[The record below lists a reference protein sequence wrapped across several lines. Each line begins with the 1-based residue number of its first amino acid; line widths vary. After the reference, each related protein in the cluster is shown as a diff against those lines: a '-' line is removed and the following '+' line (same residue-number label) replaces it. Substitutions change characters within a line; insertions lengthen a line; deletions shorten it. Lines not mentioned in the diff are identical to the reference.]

1 MADREMS
8 DQLECSL
15 VEEEIKYEIK
25 VGDFVQLRTHFGDIY
40 CEVSSVYEGGK
51 SGSYLTYDKYGSRPH
66 TEQWNRIDS
75 IRRVVPAEMAMVVI
89 AFKRERFQAKSG
101 QFDPFY
107 GFAPVGTPMR
117 VKEESPWSRMRA

>member
-1 MADREMS
+1 MPELMELGS
-8 DQLECSL
+8 
-15 VEEEIKYEIK
+15 VEEDSKYEIK
-25 VGDFVQLRTHFGDIY
+25 VGDFVQLRAHFGDIF

-51 SGSYLTYDKYGSRPH
+51 SGSYITYDKYASRPH

-89 AFKRERFQAKSG
+89 PFKRERFQSSIG

-107 GFAPVGTPMR
+107 GFAPVGTPLR
-117 VKEESPWSRMRA
+117 VKEESPRSRMQA